1 MEKKM
6 ENEMET
12 TIMGYNILYPI
23 IFCASQNS
31 NLPVKNANAPGM
43 WTQNSHPQFSEAVQ
57 PES

>member
-23 IFCASQNS
+23 IFCASHNP
-31 NLPVKNANAPGM
+31 NLAVKNPNAPGM
-43 WTQNSHPQFSEAVQ
+43 WTQNSHPHFSEAVH